1 MTSFL
6 VLWVRFVS
14 RNSKFALALICAATL
29 VLGWVAVTQF
39 RINSDLSQLID
50 QTSDWRVDFD
60 DFQQEFPELVKT
72 AVIVISSSSITDV
85 ETVTKKLVER
95 LEQMEDR
102 FSSVVA
108 PGAEPFFRDHA
119 LLYLNL
125 EQFDGMVDRLA
136 QAQPL
141 VARMAVDAR
150 LGTAFD
156 LLQDAIENGTDAPLE
171 VVTEHLLASGEAVL
185 AGTPSNVRWADVFF
199 ANDSVRYQLIYVKPK
214 SSFDAT
220 LPDAEVMAAL
230 RTLRDDLTLPS
241 GVRVQFTGEI
251 PLQHEE
257 IEAAIT
263 GVTTAGWLALVL
275 LFLVLIVGVR
285 SAKII
290 IATFSMLAIGVLW
303 TSAYAMLTV
312 GEYNTLSI
320 VFVVMFFG
328 LGVDFALHFSLR
340 FQEAV
345 NRGDNVT
352 EEALL
357 ASTRSV
363 GRAIALCSLTTAVG
377 FMGFFPTAYQGLADL
392 GVISAGGMVIAAF
405 LTFTFLPAFYTQAGQ
420 PSAHEMDLPTSEGI
434 VRWLLARRRAVLT
447 AVVMGGLVAA
457 YGTAKSS
464 FDYSVLAIKDP
475 DSESMLALRELQREG
490 LSTDYQLAVVSS
502 DPLDPAPLEALGV
515 VREVFVPQDRVPL
528 EQIEKLEGLEDLQLM
543 YWDFLDG
550 EVAATN
556 PKVDKTRAEAAA
568 FQASVVARGIQGQ
581 EAELAQ
587 LLERFAAVEDDVWRE
602 WQAVVLDGLLLEMQW
617 LQRALTV
624 AQVGFDDLPE
634 SIRNR
639 LVGST
644 GRYLTVI
651 QPEENIAKVEAL
663 SEFITATRA
672 LQPTAT
678 GRPVIEWGV
687 GQIVIGSFQQ
697 ALLYAFIGIGL
708 ILLLVL
714 RGARTATLVL
724 FPLVLAA
731 LCSFAIGV
739 VIGMPL
745 NMANI
750 LVLPLIFG
758 LGVDNGIHVVDRYF
772 GEGDVD
778 HLMHSSTPR
787 AVVLSTMTTIGAFAA
802 LSISPHMGTA
812 SIGVLLT
819 ISIGFLLLFTVFLL
833 PVLLAMA
840 GTESSTP
847 QTGKVG
853 KPV

>member
-1 MTSFL
+1 VTAIL
-6 VLWVRFVS
+6 VPWVAFVA
-14 RNSKFALALICAATL
+14 RNSKATLVLICAATL
-29 VLGWVAVTQF
+29 LLGWIAVTQF

-50 QTSDWRVDFD
+50 QTSDWRIDFD

-72 AVIVISSSSITDV
+72 AVIVVSSSSISDV
-85 ETVTKKLVER
+85 ETVTKELVAR
-95 LEQMEDR
+95 LAQMDDR
-102 FSSVVA
+102 FSSVAA

-125 EQFDGMVDRLA
+125 DQFDEMFDRLA

-141 VARMAVDAR
+141 LARVTADAR
-150 LGTAFD
+150 LGTAFG
-156 LLQDAIENGTDAPLE
+156 LVKDAIENKTDAPLDI
-171 VVTEHLLASGEAVL
+171 VTEHLLASGEAVL
-185 AGTPSNVRWADVFF
+185 AGTSADIHWADVFF
-199 ANDSVRYQLIYVKPK
+199 ANDSLRYQLIYVKPK

-220 LPDAEVMAAL
+220 LPDAEVMTAL
-230 RTLRDDLTLPS
+230 RTLRDGLTLPP

-257 IEAAIT
+257 IEAATT
-263 GVTTAGWLALVL
+263 GVMTAGWLALVL
-275 LFLVLIVGVR
+275 LLLVLIAGVR
-285 SAKII
+285 SVKII
-290 IATFSMLAIGVLW
+290 VATFSMLAIGVLW

-345 NRGDNVT
+345 NRGDTVT

-377 FMGFFPTAYQGLADL
+377 FLGFWPTAYQGLADL

-405 LTFTFLPAFYTQAGQ
+405 LTFTFLPAFYAQAGQ
-420 PSAHEMDLPTSEGI
+420 PSAHVMDLPTSEGI
-434 VRWLLARRRAVLT
+434 VRWLLARRRKVL
-447 AVVMGGLVAA
+447 AVVVVGGLVAA

-475 DSESMLALRELQREG
+475 DSESMLALRELQRAG
-490 LSTDYQLAVVSS
+490 MSTDYQLAVVSS
-502 DPLDPAPLEALGV
+502 TPVDSVALEALDV
-515 VREVFVPQDRVPL
+515 VREVIVPEDRVPV
-528 EQIEKLEGLEDLQLM
+528 EQAEKLAGLEDLRLM
-543 YWDFLDG
+543 YWDFLEAEIG
-550 EVAATN
+550 PVNEAVEE
-556 PKVDKTRAEAAA
+556 TRAEARALRTIVQSSGA
-568 FQASVVARGIQGQ
+568 TGQ
-581 EAELAQ
+581 KAELAQ
-587 LLERFAAVEDDVWRE
+587 LLERFAEVEDRVWLQ
-602 WQAVVLDGLLLEMQW
+602 WQAAVLDGLLLEMRW

-624 AQVGFDDLPE
+624 TPVEFSDLPE
-634 SIRNR
+634 TVRDR
-639 LVGST
+639 LVGTT
-644 GRYLTVI
+644 GRSLTVI
-651 QPEENIAKVEAL
+651 QPAENIAKVSAL
-663 SEFITATRA
+663 SQFITETRTV
-672 LQPTAT
+672 QPTAT

-687 GQIVIGSFQQ
+687 GRIVIDAFKQ
-697 ALLYAFIGIGL
+697 ALLYAFLGIGI
-708 ILLLVL
+708 ILLLAL
-714 RGARTATLVL
+714 RSVRTTALVL
-724 FPLVLAA
+724 CPLVLAV

-739 VIGMPL
+739 VLEMPL

-758 LGVDNGIHVVDRYF
+758 LGVDNGIHVVDRYV

-787 AVVLSTMTTIGAFAA
+787 AVLLSTMTTIGAFAA

-812 SIGVLLT
+812 SIGALLT

-833 PVLLAMA
+833 PVLLEMA
-840 GTESSTP
+840 GLGSARSMP
-847 QTGKVG
+847 NSDPKAV
-853 KPV
+853 